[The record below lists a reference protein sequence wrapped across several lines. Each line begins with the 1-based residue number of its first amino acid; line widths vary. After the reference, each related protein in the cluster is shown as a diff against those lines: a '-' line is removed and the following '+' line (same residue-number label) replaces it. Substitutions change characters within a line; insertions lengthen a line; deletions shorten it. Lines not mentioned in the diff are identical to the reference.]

1 MHAGSVAFER
11 CTQPCVDFAL
21 RTRGDCKQARLF
33 GWKQEGLCLNTSAP
47 VGNPLGANRLV
58 LSCDSKR
65 FFYAKIQLKQ
75 SNASVF
81 KSEFTQLSSDT
92 QIEFKFIHIMIFT
105 LCKTNLVKWT

>member
-1 MHAGSVAFER
+1 MRVGSVAFER

-33 GWKQEGLCLNTSAP
+33 GWKQGGLCLNTSTP

-58 LSCDSKR
+58 VCCDSKR
-65 FFYAKIQLKQ
+65 FFYAKIQMKQ

-81 KSEFTQLSSDT
+81 KVSLHNCLLTHRLNSSLSIS
-92 QIEFKFIHIMIFT
+92 
-105 LCKTNLVKWT
+105 